1 MQKSKILP
9 TSSAGTKLAL
19 ILLRQVGIKG
29 QKFGVICL
37 VGWHFLLLGIRK
49 QVIKMD
55 TAVGEW
61 VESALGKPKRNRSQ
75 VAQKRNPSTS

>member
-1 MQKSKILP
+1 
-9 TSSAGTKLAL
+9 
-19 ILLRQVGIKG
+19 
-29 QKFGVICL
+29 
-37 VGWHFLLLGIRK
+37 
-49 QVIKMD
+49 MD